1 MQFFSPIGRPI
12 RSAEEAEGAEIAEE
26 RRLLANRPQEDAL
39 AVSIRLATNCAFQ
52 KKKTFQTFINFHREK
67 DKKQRTN
74 PFIGPRVHCA
84 ERHFFLQSSE
94 DGFPGC

>member
-39 AVSIRLATNCAFQ
+39 AVSIRLATNCAFR
-52 KKKTFQTFINFHREK
+52 KKKNIPNLHQF
-67 DKKQRTN
+67 
-74 PFIGPRVHCA
+74 
-84 ERHFFLQSSE
+84 SSRKR
-94 DGFPGC
+94 